1 MSYYWFNRKGILQK
15 AKERHSKEKA
25 PEYYLEN
32 KGEIKKKSRDWYN
45 SLSKEEKDKIKK
57 RNFLGG
63 KIPKRKH
70 ALRLRMEK
78 ENYPQVYLEEC
89 KYKPK
94 EIQIINIIYTDVESE
109 SVSELKYDTELE
121 SKSELQ
127 SETHRFC
134 S

>member
-1 MSYYWFNRKGILQK
+1 MSYYWFNKKGILQK

-32 KGEIKKKSRDWYN
+32 KGEIKKKSRDWYK

-78 ENYPQVYLEEC
+78 ENYPQAYLEEC

>member
-1 MSYYWFNRKGILQK
+1 M
-15 AKERHSKEKA
+15 
-25 PEYYLEN
+25 
-32 KGEIKKKSRDWYN
+32 
-45 SLSKEEKDKIKK
+45 SKEEKDKIKK

>member
-1 MSYYWFNRKGILQK
+1 MSYYWLNKKGILQK

-32 KGEIKKKSRDWYN
+32 KGGIKKKSRDWYK

-94 EIQIINIIYTDVESE
+94 KIQIINNIYTDVESE
-109 SVSELKYDTELE
+109 SVSELKYDIELE